1 MAEAGDARQTTAT
14 ATSSTVAIRF
24 DRWELF
30 TDQEEDFDNRSKRF
44 VATEALDV
52 LQRDIYWAGGL
63 S

>member
-30 TDQEEDFDNRSKRF
+30 TDQEEDFDNRFKRL
-44 VATEALDV
+44 VDADALDV
-52 LQRDIYWAGGL
+52 LQRDIH
-63 S
+63 